1 MSLQPNTRGENQ
13 SEMPMLLNTNEAAR
27 QLGVS
32 ESSLRR
38 RTKEGFIPAIKL
50 GRRVLYS
57 RNALN
62 SWIDGQEAA

>member
-38 RTKEGFIPAIKL
+38 RTKEGIIPAIKL

-57 RNALN
+57 RHALN

>member
-1 MSLQPNTRGENQ
+1 
-13 SEMPMLLNTNEAAR
+13 MLLNTNEAAR

-38 RTKEGFIPAIKL
+38 RTKEGIIPAIKL

-57 RNALN
+57 RHALN